1 MQQSRWKVST
11 RMNTD
16 MVLDA
21 LEQALHDRGMPK
33 NVIHHS
39 DRGVQYLS
47 IRYTNR
53 LEAANLR
60 ASVGT
65 TGDSYDNALAETVN
79 GLYKTEVI
87 EYLKADWQGLADVQ
101 LATLNWVDWF
111 NKERVHS
118 ALYYVGDPPF
128 FRNNYFGGK
137 GEPYR
142 VCRRLFI

>member
-1 MQQSRWKVST
+1 
-11 RMNTD
+11 
-16 MVLDA
+16 
-21 LEQALHDRGMPK
+21 MPK
-33 NVIHHS
+33 NVIHHE

-65 TGDSYDNALAETVN
+65 TGNSYENTLAETVN

-111 NKERVHS
+111 NKKRVHS
-118 ALYYVGDPPF
+118 ALGYVSPF
-128 FRNNYFGGK
+128 
-137 GEPYR
+137 ES
-142 VCRRLFI
+142 L